1 MNVLLFYLLGSKRKL
16 KNCKRRSSGTPR
28 VPFSSTQLRTL
39 EETYIENRYL
49 SGPQVAKLSTNLKLP
64 HHRIKIWFQ
73 NRRAREKRRQ
83 EGTPLTAMSE
93 EHLPLLQ
100 GQQVTNKCGTSCFV
114 PFLNAS
120 FSMNC
125 FALANQRLYYNKLG
139 RCVDCDAYSCGKMGF

>member
-1 MNVLLFYLLGSKRKL
+1 MNVLLFYRLGSKRKL
-16 KNCKRRSSGTPR
+16 KNCKRRSSGSPR

-93 EHLPLLQ
+93 ERLPLLQ
-100 GQQVTNKCGTSCFV
+100 GQQVKSKYGTPCFV
-114 PFLNAS
+114 PFTL
-120 FSMNC
+120 NC
-125 FALANQRLYYNKLG
+125 FGLANQPLYYNKFG